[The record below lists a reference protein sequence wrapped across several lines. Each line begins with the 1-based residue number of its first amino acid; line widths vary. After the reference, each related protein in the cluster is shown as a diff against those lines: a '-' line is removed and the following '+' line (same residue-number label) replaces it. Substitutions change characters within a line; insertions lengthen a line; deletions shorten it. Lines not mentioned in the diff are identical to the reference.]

1 MSIPELAV
9 RSYGGGQLDIIDTLE
24 ETDTYT
30 RYLITYPSDGLTIYG
45 FLSVPNEGSKFPV
58 AIVAHG
64 YIPPDEYVVET
75 YTTRYATALTEAGYF
90 VIHPNFRG
98 FPPSDEGDNPFR
110 IGYAVDLLN
119 LTAIIREQSQDPLGY
134 LRRADAE
141 NIHLMGHSMGGG
153 AVLRAITVWP
163 EAFRAAVLY
172 GSMSG
177 DELKN
182 FQQIQVWTNGRG
194 GAFELGAPLSVLEAV
209 SPMSYLDTLPVP
221 VSVHHSNED
230 ATVPVAWSQELC
242 AALEGAGRTVECFF
256 YDGVPHTF
264 LGYADTLFMERMI
277 AFFDRY

>member
-1 MSIPELAV
+1 
-9 RSYGGGQLDIIDTLE
+9 
-24 ETDTYT
+24 
-30 RYLITYPSDGLTIYG
+30 
-45 FLSVPNEGSKFPV
+45 
-58 AIVAHG
+58 
-64 YIPPDEYVVET
+64 
-75 YTTRYATALTEAGYF
+75 
-90 VIHPNFRG
+90 
-98 FPPSDEGDNPFR
+98 
-110 IGYAVDLLN
+110 
-119 LTAIIREQSQDPLGY
+119 DPLGY

-221 VSVHHSNED
+221 VSVQHSNED